1 MASDE
6 TSLLLRIRG
15 DASGG
20 KAAVSETRQ
29 ALNGLRV
36 SATNDL
42 KAIQTASTSSLGSI
56 VQASGVLNT
65 NLPIVGQTVSNLSA
79 SFNTL
84 TTATQGSKAS
94 IAGVAGAVVVAVAAL
109 GSLASA
115 AVGAVQGIAGL
126 ARETAEFQGKLFD
139 LSQQTG
145 VSVET
150 LSALEVIART
160 TGSSIESLV
169 ASLGIFQKNLEES
182 LDTNSKA
189 AEAFRRLG
197 VEVTNT
203 EDTFRATLQSL
214 AKMPEGFRQT
224 ALALE
229 LFGRGGKSVLAVLKE
244 TNGDIDAT
252 IEKLRGLGLVT
263 TEQARKADQFNDQ
276 LVLLQVALRGL
287 GSEAIP
293 HVSDALVKLQK
304 TIDEN
309 KGAVDFL
316 KAAIGFLAGSLSLQL
331 ETAVKTGESVWKS
344 HRTEVNLV
352 VEAYQILRN
361 AIRGTVA
368 EIPKITLPTPGGESG
383 LELLRFLK
391 QFGVPLTEKQ
401 DFSKIKGLFKEDP
414 TKGLSEAQARAARS
428 LALQQSALEERT
440 RVHRERLERERELDL
455 KSIDAWETE
464 SEALADEHRKSQE
477 KILDQELANAR
488 RFIKDREDLLLAE
501 TDIQQRRTKLAN
513 DTAREL
519 ERIDDEAQRRRDRS
533 ALNLERQLA
542 AIRESEREGELQR
555 IEAALDRQEI
565 TESEAITR
573 RLALEKQ
580 AQEDRLIL
588 LNAEM
593 ESETTSLERKTEI
606 INEKIRLEQKYTDD
620 TKRLIQERNEARE
633 REIANQAPGAQGIPA
648 PGGKILSSEQIDLLG
663 KLPRAIKDLSDALD
677 RLGEIMARVFGIG
690 AKQGQEFANL
700 LKDAFRDF
708 AFGVGDLVHQ
718 WVLLGE
724 TGPAAMRRLTASVL
738 AGLAAQAAVKAIFE
752 LAEGFAALFFNPA
765 AAAAHFKAA
774 ALFGAVAGVAAIA
787 GRGIAGDLF
796 QSKPN
801 SGGGGSG
808 SPRPLNTVVEQGR
821 NQRESPLT
829 IHVDIKHEEGVI
841 VRTWADDFGNGG
853 ITRQT
858 FDRDGR

>member
-20 KAAVSETRQ
+20 KVAVSETRQ

-42 KAIQTASTSSLGSI
+42 KAIQTASTTSLGSI

-65 NLPIVGQTVSNLSA
+65 NLPIVGQTVSNLST

-316 KAAIGFLAGSLSLQL
+316 KAAIGFLAGSLALQL

-401 DFSKIKGLFKEDP
+401 DFSKIKGLFNEDP

-440 RVHRERLERERELDL
+440 RVHREALERERELDL

-464 SEALADEHRKSQE
+464 SEALADEHRESQE

-519 ERIDDEAQRRRDRS
+519 ERIDDEAQRRRDQSILRVES
-533 ALNLERQLA
+533 QLLAIEEERRRGQLEIIQRALDEQAITEAEALTRQLEVLREA
-542 AIRESEREGELQR
+542 HDQRLVLIQAELDLLTTSAERKIELDNLKIESEQR
-555 IEAALDRQEI
+555 F
-565 TESEAITR
+565 T
-573 RLALEKQ
+573 
-580 AQEDRLIL
+580 
-588 LNAEM
+588 
-593 ESETTSLERKTEI
+593 
-606 INEKIRLEQKYTDD
+606 NE
-620 TKRLIQERNEARE
+620 TKRLSEERKAARE
-633 REIANQAPGAQGIPA
+633 RELAAQAPGAQGIPEQRGPLDIL
-648 PGGKILSSEQIDLLG
+648 PGLKVPEAEINNLDQ
-663 KLPRAIKDLSDALD
+663 ALT
-677 RLGEIMARVFGIG
+677 RLGETLGRLLGASDDFG
-690 AKQGQEFANL
+690 KQFSQVLGSAI
-700 LKDAFRDF
+700 DSF

-724 TGPAAMRRLTASVL
+724 TGPAAMRKLTASVL
-738 AGLAAQAAVKAIFE
+738 AGLAAQAAVKSVFQ

-765 AAAAHFKAA
+765 EAAAHFTSAA
-774 ALFGAVAGVAAIA
+774 IFASIAGIAAIA
-787 GRGIAGDLF
+787 GRAIAGDLF

-801 SGGGGSG
+801 SGGGGAG